1 MVSHLVVTA
10 NILFKKVPVKLEH
23 LLAMRCTPGQPKS
36 FSILVPSSSF
46 LTPYASS
53 SVAACRRGAYG
64 YVPLFSFLIPYA
76 SSSVAAYRRGAYG
89 YVPLFSFL
97 IPYASSSVA
106 AYRRGAFGN
115 VPSSLHP
122 LISPFVQGNNPT
134 QSPHSGNGLQ

>member
-1 MVSHLVVTA
+1 MSINDCKTIASPFIFLQVIFLTQVSTVLCATL
-10 NILFKKVPVKLEH
+10 LFLS
-23 LLAMRCTPGQPKS
+23 TPHFCGLKQTLKQGNPTPLGDHPI
-36 FSILVPSSSF
+36 FSILFPSSSF

-53 SVAACRRGAYG
+53 SVAAC
-64 YVPLFSFLIPYA
+64 
-76 SSSVAAYRRGAYG
+76 RRGAYG